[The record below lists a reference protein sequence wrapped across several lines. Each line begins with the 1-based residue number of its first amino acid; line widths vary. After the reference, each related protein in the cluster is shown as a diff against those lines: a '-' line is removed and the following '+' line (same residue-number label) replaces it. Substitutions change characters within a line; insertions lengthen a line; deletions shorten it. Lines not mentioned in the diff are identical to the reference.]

1 MPVLLKRF
9 AKGYCDVAYV
19 DGVILFAHTTGDG
32 KVQVEQLSAKDL
44 KSQASTAIM
53 LPEAPMFLRFAAISK
68 TRWCVVGKGQRT
80 GHAYAWL
87 SDARQQTGAS
97 HGGPLKDLG
106 GTFGNYPIIVRPI
119 FSSFEVNYQ
128 VAPARARS
136 YLGIGQ
142 VADFP
147 IKQTSQGFAGWDG
160 LHPVLRD
167 SEYSL
172 LFKDRDGAPRRL
184 GEVQRYSGSLIVGQW
199 NETGKV
205 GIAGDYLGDI
215 FTVIP
220 GDSFEP
226 YVVPV
231 GSGFAVASRTS
242 QGATVALVT
251 QPFPKHE
258 PKAGT
263 VPTPPPAPQPE
274 PEPPSVS
281 IPNGLNHVKAAR
293 AKYASKSG
301 NERAFLICNY
311 VAWQMRNDGAGC
323 FYKSSGNHY
332 RGASIDVLI
341 FKPHGYTFDILGDAE
356 GDARPQWSATQ
367 PTGRGDVKRW
377 LAPVD
382 PATFDPTPPL
392 PEPPTPQPPTPE
404 PEPPASIN
412 VKAELTEIRDRI
424 NVLLGA
430 L

>member
-1 MPVLLKRF
+1 MPVLLKRYSR
-9 AKGYCDVAYV
+9 GYCDVAYV

-32 KVQVEQLSAKDL
+32 KFQVEQLSAKDL
-44 KSQASTAIM
+44 KSQVSVA
-53 LPEAPMFLRFAAISK
+53 LKFPEAPMFLRFAAISK
-68 TRWCVVGKGQRT
+68 TRWCVVGKGQET
-80 GHAYAWL
+80 GTAFAY
-87 SDARQQTGAS
+87 DM
-97 HGGPLKDLG
+97 GGSGLLKLG
-106 GTFGNYPIIVRPI
+106 GTFGNYPIIVRPHGATFGVI
-119 FSSFEVNYQ
+119 LQTGKASAVRFLLDSN
-128 VAPARARS
+128 AGNPIA
-136 YLGIGQ
+136 
-142 VADFP
+142 
-147 IKQTSQGFAGWDG
+147 IKQTSQGFAGWNINQ
-160 LHPVLRD
+160 PVLRD

-172 LFKDRDGAPRRL
+172 LFKDKDGAQRRL
-184 GEVQRYSGSLIVGQW
+184 GEVQRYSASLIVGQW

-215 FTVIP
+215 FTIIP

-231 GSGFAVASRTS
+231 GIGFVVASRTS

-263 VPTPPPAPQPE
+263 VPTPPPAPPPE
-274 PEPPSVS
+274 PEPEVS
-281 IPNGLNHVKAAR
+281 IPNGLNHVKAGR

-311 VAWQMRNDGAGC
+311 VAWQMRNEGAGC

-356 GDARPQWSATQ
+356 GEARPQWSATE
-367 PTGRGDVKRW
+367 PTGRGDIRKW

-382 PATFDPTPPL
+382 PATLDPK
-392 PEPPTPQPPTPE
+392 PPTPQPTPTPE
-404 PEPPASIN
+404 PDPPASIN
-412 VKAELTEIRDRI
+412 VKAELTAIRDRI
-424 NVLLGA
+424 NVLLSKI
-430 L
+430 